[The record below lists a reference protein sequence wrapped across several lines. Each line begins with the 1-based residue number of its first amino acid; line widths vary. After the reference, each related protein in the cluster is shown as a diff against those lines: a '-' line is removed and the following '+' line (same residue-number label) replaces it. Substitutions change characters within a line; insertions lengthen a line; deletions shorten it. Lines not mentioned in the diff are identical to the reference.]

1 MNSGDSNFD
10 EYDLDIDSSPRIEE
24 VKVNAEAG
32 KLPEN
37 RLEERAFIQNMFKPL
52 EKNRER
58 LKGIIINIKV
68 SRVFE
73 SAQETSKSKN
83 GIMELERKCDEKV
96 YVLYE
101 NIVNRF
107 KEITTYPRPAATYSI
122 GYSKAKKEKINSL
135 KDEKLQMEYILSCEM
150 QTMFYSILKNMEEL
164 FLEMREKLNSFSG
177 EVHTKAMTPVQ
188 KRAFE
193 DAKQSAD
200 FTYGEVSSLR
210 TYIEKWL
217 NRELY

>member
-1 MNSGDSNFD
+1 MTGDSNFD
-10 EYDLDIDSSPRIEE
+10 DYDLDIDSSPRIEE

-37 RLEERAFIQNMFKPL
+37 RLEERAFIHHMFKPL

-58 LKGIIINIKV
+58 LKGILINIKV

-73 SAQETSKSKN
+73 AAQETSKSKN
-83 GIMELERKCDEKV
+83 GVLELERKCDEKV

-122 GYSKAKKEKINSL
+122 GYSKAKKEKMASL
-135 KDEKLQMEYILSCEM
+135 KDEKLQMEYILSNEM
-150 QTMFYSILKNMEEL
+150 QNMFYMILKNMEEI
-164 FLEMREKLNSFSG
+164 FMEIRDKLNSYSG
-177 EVHTKAMTPVQ
+177 EVYTKTMNPTQ
-188 KRAFE
+188 KRAYD
-193 DAKQSAD
+193 DAKQSAE
-200 FTYGEVSSLR
+200 FTYSEVNSLR
-210 TYIEKWL
+210 TYIEKWIGKD
-217 NRELY
+217 LY